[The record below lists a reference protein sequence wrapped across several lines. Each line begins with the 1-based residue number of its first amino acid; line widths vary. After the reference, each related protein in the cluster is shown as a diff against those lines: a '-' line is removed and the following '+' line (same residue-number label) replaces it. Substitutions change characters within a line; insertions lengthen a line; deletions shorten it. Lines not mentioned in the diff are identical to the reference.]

1 MISGHKERPVPLM
14 MSQTLSKLA
23 EAFAAAQ
30 SKLEPATK
38 NAINPHLKSKYA
50 DLKACLEAARPAL
63 AEHGLSLAQFPG
75 RGGDGTITLTTV
87 LLHSSGE
94 YIGQEA
100 GVRLA
105 TETPQAIGSAITY
118 LRRYGLSA
126 VVGLSTEDDDGQVA
140 QFVAPAP
147 QPAAR
152 MVEAPRPAQ
161 SYSAPA
167 PASGEPACPTCGG
180 KVWDNRPRKAD
191 GSMSAKAPDYKCRD
205 KECGGAIWPPRSG
218 SKPKAEASR
227 PAPPPPDAELPDLD
241 ESAF

>member
-1 MISGHKERPVPLM
+1 
-14 MSQTLSKLA
+14 MSPTLSKLA

-30 SKLEPATK
+30 GKLEPATK
-38 NAINPHLKSKYA
+38 NAVNPHLKSKYA

-63 AEHGLSLAQFPG
+63 SEHGLSLAQFPG
-75 RGGDGTITLTTV
+75 RRDDGTITLTTV
-87 LLHSSGE
+87 LLHASGE

-105 TETPQAIGSAITY
+105 SETPQAIGSAITY

-126 VVGLSTEDDDGQVA
+126 VVGLSTEDDDAQVA

-152 MVEAPRPAQ
+152 MIEAPRPAP
-161 SYSAPA
+161 SYSAQA
-167 PASGEPACPTCGG
+167 SASGGPACPKCGG
-180 KVWDNRPRKAD
+180 NVWDNRQRKATIGPD
-191 GSMSAKAPDYKCRD
+191 GEPLMKASAPDFKCRD
-205 KECGGAIWPPRSG
+205 KDCGGVIWPPKSAK
-218 SKPKAEASR
+218 SKQEPVR

-241 ESAF
+241 DSAF